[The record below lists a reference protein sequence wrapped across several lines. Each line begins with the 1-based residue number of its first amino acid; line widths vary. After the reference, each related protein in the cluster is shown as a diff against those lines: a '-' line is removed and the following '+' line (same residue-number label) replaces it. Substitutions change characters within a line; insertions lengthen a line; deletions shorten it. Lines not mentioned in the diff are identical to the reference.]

1 MNECE
6 NQGGRPQGGQPDSK
20 AGNAMKSTHVD
31 FNLRRWILS
40 GATLLL
46 AASCASAAVEGI
58 GFPLYVGNSTP
69 LQDEFG
75 RPMRGSPMAKA
86 AALRPRV
93 EIRRAYNLPYV
104 PSGIVAPVYANG
116 TVSTSPYNA
125 LATETNQF
133 WTTRPE
139 GTVPA
144 DSIGGMGMNA
154 AVENSGLFTIVF
166 PKRPATG
173 ERLFARV
180 YNAPTLEAATFYA
193 DSQAVEIPSATET
206 SIALTFGPMKPLDT
220 ADSDGDG
227 LVDSWE
233 RLLGT
238 IDRATADYDGDG
250 MSDLHEML
258 AGTALDDP
266 ASKLTFN
273 VVRTEPSSAVRA
285 EGEEPPRAIRVKWK
299 SVPGKKY
306 RLEFVPMLA
315 AIDPATGEPYA
326 FELVEGGEVVAG
338 ENEYEIDLLVENVPA
353 DLTTAV
359 FRVKLVVPAPY

>member
-1 MNECE
+1 MNEHV
-6 NQGGRPQGGQPDSK
+6 NQGGRPRGGRPDSK

-31 FNLRRWILS
+31 FNLRRWLLG

-46 AASCASAAVEGI
+46 AATCASAAIEGI
-58 GFPLYVGNSTP
+58 GWPLYVGNATP

-75 RPMRGSPMAKA
+75 RPMRGSPLARA
-86 AALRPRV
+86 AVQRPRV
-93 EIRRAYNLPYV
+93 EIRRAYDLPYV
-104 PSGIVAPVYANG
+104 PSGIVPPVYVNG

-125 LATETNQF
+125 LATETNQY
-133 WTTRPE
+133 WPTRPE

-144 DSIGGMGMNA
+144 DSIGGMGLNA

-166 PKRPATG
+166 PRRPATG
-173 ERLFARV
+173 ERLFARA
-180 YNAPTLEAATFYA
+180 YNAPTLEEATFYA
-193 DSQAVEIPSATET
+193 DSLPVEVASATET
-206 SIALTFGPMKPLDT
+206 SIALTFGSMKPLDT

-238 IDRATADYDGDG
+238 IDRATSDYDGDG

-266 ASKLTFN
+266 NSRLVFN
-273 VVRTEPSSAVRA
+273 VVRAEPSSVVLA

-299 SVPGKKY
+299 SIPGKKY

-315 AIDPATGEPYA
+315 AIDPATGAPYA

-338 ENEYEIDLLVENVPA
+338 ANEYEIDLLVENVPA
-353 DLTTAV
+353 DLATSV
-359 FRVKLVVPAPY
+359 FRVKLVVE